1 MKGSAMALDTPAS
14 TNPRAS
20 ASGPAP
26 ARPSYL
32 PDESRV
38 LAMAGLGGRIALARE
53 RKGWTQR
60 ELSERLGKSRGTIV
74 QYEQGRIEPPL
85 RQVEAL
91 AEILEVSPEMLAFGR
106 QAIAGLTASDAKV
119 HSIPEVALD
128 NDKVVA
134 SGAYGLPESL
144 VSDFGIDPD
153 LARVFAL
160 DHDASAFGLAAGD
173 RVILNAADELEEEG
187 QLYALRTPRGMR
199 IVRLLPS
206 LSAKAEAVKLN
217 DGTGETHS
225 YERDKLEVL
234 GRVVGSI
241 RAS

>member
-1 MKGSAMALDTPAS
+1 MALDTPPA
-14 TNPRAS
+14 TNPRSSAGEPAS
-20 ASGPAP
+20 E
-26 ARPSYL
+26 RPWYV
-32 PDESRV
+32 PDEGRV
-38 LAMAGLGGRIALARE
+38 LAIAGLGGRIALARE
-53 RKGWTQR
+53 RKGLTQR

-119 HSIPEVALD
+119 HSIPEMVLES
-128 NDKVVA
+128 DKVVA

-144 VSDFGIDPD
+144 VGDFGIDPD
-153 LARVFAL
+153 LALVFPL
-160 DHDASAFGLAAGD
+160 DHAAPAFGLAARD
-173 RVILNAADELEEEG
+173 RVIVKAGEELEKEG
-187 QLYALRTPRGMR
+187 QLYALRTPRGLR

-206 LSAKAEAVKLN
+206 LSAQAEAVKLN
-217 DGTGETHS
+217 DGNGETHS

-241 RAS
+241 RAG